1 MDRVIEEGAARCK
14 SAQEEGQRLIR
25 QRWAALLDSTKEA
38 LIGSGFYSDRGERLE
53 VEYATG
59 NAPQDDC
66 ERLEYALGVLKQCLA
81 VKLPL
86 RTDKG
91 APIPREAA
99 DDEVLSSCEELLFV
113 PVWHDPEFLRIGLGA
128 VVVHQQANAL
138 SMIGPPTV
146 TSAPL
151 GCIGAVLKVVL
162 LLLMPVAFA
171 VGIAAAVKQDI
182 GTSALAFYVVGAGVL
197 AAMSAARVSV
207 KKDSCFEQAHTA
219 WMRFQLNRMV
229 GVAGGGALEH
239 LKRMAV
245 EGVKVPAVAFDLAEM
260 LRCRMQGAAGVAPVP
275 RYSDSLARE

>member
-1 MDRVIEEGAARCK
+1 
-14 SAQEEGQRLIR
+14 
-25 QRWAALLDSTKEA
+25 
-38 LIGSGFYSDRGERLE
+38 LE

-66 ERLEYALGVLKQCLA
+66 ERLEYALGVLTQCLA

-91 APIPREAA
+91 APISREAA

-128 VVVHQQANAL
+128 VVVHQQANSL

-162 LLLMPVAFA
+162 LLLMPLALA

-182 GTSALAFYVVGAGVL
+182 STSALAFYVVGAGVL

-207 KKDSCFEQAHTA
+207 KKDSGFEQAHTA

-260 LRCRMQGAAGVAPVP
+260 LRCQMQECGRRGAVHQ
-275 RYSDSLARE
+275 YSHSIARE

>member
-1 MDRVIEEGAARCK
+1 M
-14 SAQEEGQRLIR
+14 
-25 QRWAALLDSTKEA
+25 
-38 LIGSGFYSDRGERLE
+38 
-53 VEYATG
+53 EYATR

-66 ERLEYALGVLKQCLA
+66 ERLEYGLGVLKQCIA
-81 VKLPL
+81 AKLPL

-113 PVWHDPEFLRIGLGA
+113 PAWHDPEFLRIGLGA

-151 GCIGAVLKVVL
+151 GCIGAVLQFGL
-162 LLLMPVAFA
+162 LLLIPVALA
-171 VGIAAAVKQDI
+171 VGIAATVKQDI

-197 AAMSAARVSV
+197 AAMSAAGVRV
-207 KKDSCFEQAHTA
+207 KKDRGFEQAHTA
-219 WMRFQLNRMV
+219 WMRFQLNKMV

-245 EGVKVPAVAFDLAEM
+245 EGVNVPAVAFDLADM
-260 LRCRMQGAAGVAPVP
+260 LRCRMQGCGKRGAVP
-275 RYSDSLARE
+275 HYSDSIARE